1 MGSCHSKGS
10 RTYAAR
16 GRTIGEGTNSKSV
29 LKDGETVY
37 ATFEPSKTVKEGDQF
52 NIGVAK
58 SANGNYR
65 YTGYIPSVDSVAID
79 KSSIE
84 YKRELRNYNVNA
96 QFKADG
102 TVEVTKGGLFTKRR
116 TFKTIDAFEK
126 ETSAKLNGSMDYW
139 QKTLDRSAEG
149 YIAEATAQKWKT
161 EMSRT
166 FASPTTKRKYQ
177 SEIINGMKYPKMRIA
192 AAQDMKS
199 RLAVAI
205 SQAKSK
211 LSK

>member
-1 MGSCHSKGS
+1 MGGRGS
-10 RTYAAR
+10 SSGKRTGGASDNEKAALR
-16 GRTIGEGTNSKSV
+16 S
-29 LKDGETVY
+29 GETVY
-37 ATFEPSKTVKEGDQF
+37 ATFEPSRAVKEGDPY

-58 SANGNYR
+58 NANGEYR
-65 YTGYIPSVDSVAID
+65 YIGYIPPANSVTID
-79 KSSIE
+79 KSSTE
-84 YKRELRNYNVNA
+84 YKRELRNYNINA
-96 QFKADG
+96 KFKADG
-102 TVEVTKGGLFTKRR
+102 TVEVTKGGLFTRKRV
-116 TFKTIDAFEK
+116 FKSVDAFEK

-139 QKTLDRSAEG
+139 QKTLDYREKG
-149 YIAEATAQKWKT
+149 YLDDMTAQKWKA

-205 SQAKSK
+205 SQAKSRLK
-211 LSK
+211 K

>member
-1 MGSCHSKGS
+1 MGGRGS
-10 RTYAAR
+10 TSGKRTGGASDNEKAALR
-16 GRTIGEGTNSKSV
+16 S
-29 LKDGETVY
+29 GETVY
-37 ATFEPSKTVKEGDQF
+37 ATFEPSRTVKEGDTY

-58 SANGNYR
+58 TANGDYR
-65 YTGYIPSVDSVAID
+65 YTGHIPSSDSVKID
-79 KSSIE
+79 KNSAE
-84 YKRELRNYNVNA
+84 YKRELRNYNVNV

-102 TVEVTKGGLFTKRR
+102 TVEVTKGGLFTKKR

-139 QKTLDRSAEG
+139 QKTLDRRAKG
-149 YIAEATAQKWKT
+149 YIAEATAQKWKA

-205 SQAKSK
+205 SQAKSRLK
-211 LSK
+211 K

>member
-1 MGSCHSKGS
+1 MGTCHNKGS
-10 RTYAAR
+10 LSGKAGSGA
-16 GRTIGEGTNSKSV
+16 EKV
-29 LKDGETVY
+29 LLQSGETVY
-37 ATFEPSKTVKEGDQF
+37 ATFEPSKTVKEGDPF

-58 SANGNYR
+58 SANGDYR

-102 TVEVTKGGLFTKRR
+102 TVEVTKGGLFTKKR
-116 TFKTIDAFEK
+116 TFKTIEAFEK

-139 QKTLDRSAEG
+139 QKALNRSAEG
-149 YIAEATAQKWKT
+149 YIAEATAQKWKA

-211 LSK
+211 LNK

>member
-1 MGSCHSKGS
+1 MGGRGS
-10 RTYAAR
+10 SSGKEAGRARDNEKAALR
-16 GRTIGEGTNSKSV
+16 S
-29 LKDGETVY
+29 GETVY
-37 ATFEPSKTVKEGDQF
+37 ATFEPSRTVKEGDTY

-58 SANGNYR
+58 TANGDYR
-65 YTGYIPSVDSVAID
+65 YTGYIPSSDSVKID
-79 KSSIE
+79 KNSAE

-102 TVEVTKGGLFTKRR
+102 TVEVTKGGLFTKKR
-116 TFKTIDAFEK
+116 TFKTIDSFEK

-139 QKTLDRSAEG
+139 QKTLDRRAEG

-166 FASPTTKRKYQ
+166 FASPTAKRKYQ
-177 SEIINGMKYPKMRIA
+177 SEIVDGMKYPKMRIS

-205 SQAKSK
+205 SQAKSRLNK
-211 LSK
+211 

>member
-1 MGSCHSKGS
+1 MGGRGS
-10 RTYAAR
+10 SSGKADR
-16 GRTIGEGTNSKSV
+16 GASDNKKASLRSGEI
-29 LKDGETVY
+29 VY
-37 ATFEPSKTVKEGDQF
+37 ATFEPSKTVKEGDPY

-58 SANGNYR
+58 TANGDYR
-65 YTGYIPSVDSVAID
+65 YTGYIPSSDSVKID
-79 KSSIE
+79 KTSAE

-102 TVEVTKGGLFTKRR
+102 TVEVTKGGLFTKKR
-116 TFKTIDAFEK
+116 TFKTVDAFEK
-126 ETSAKLNGSMDYW
+126 ETSAKFNGSMDYW
-139 QKTLDRSAEG
+139 QKALDRSAEG
-149 YIAEATAQKWKT
+149 YIAEATAQKWKA

-205 SQAKSK
+205 SQAKK
-211 LSK
+211 QTK

>member
-1 MGSCHSKGS
+1 MGGRGS
-10 RTYAAR
+10 SSGKAGSGA
-16 GRTIGEGTNSKSV
+16 EKV
-29 LKDGETVY
+29 LLQSGETVY
-37 ATFEPSKTVKEGDQF
+37 ATFEPSRTVKEGDPY

-58 SANGNYR
+58 SANGDYR

-84 YKRELRNYNVNA
+84 YKRELRSYNVNA

-102 TVEVTKGGLFTKRR
+102 TVEVTKGGLFTKKR
-116 TFKTIDAFEK
+116 TFKTIEAFEK

-139 QKTLDRSAEG
+139 QKALDRSAEG
-149 YIAEATAQKWKT
+149 YIAEATAQKWKA

-166 FASPTTKRKYQ
+166 FSSPTTRHKYQ

-205 SQAKSK
+205 SQAKSRLK
-211 LSK
+211 K

>member
-1 MGSCHSKGS
+1 MGGRGS
-10 RTYAAR
+10 SSGKA
-16 GRTIGEGTNSKSV
+16 GRRASDNEKATLRS
-29 LKDGETVY
+29 GETVY
-37 ATFEPSKTVKEGDQF
+37 ATFEPSRTVKEGDPY

-58 SANGNYR
+58 SANGDYR

-84 YKRELRNYNVNA
+84 YKRELRSYNVNA

-102 TVEVTKGGLFTKRR
+102 TVEVTKGGLFTKKR

-139 QKTLDRSAEG
+139 QKALDRSAEG
-149 YIAEATAQKWKT
+149 YIAEVTAQKWKA

-205 SQAKSK
+205 SQAKSRLNK
-211 LSK
+211 

>member
-1 MGSCHSKGS
+1 MGGRGS
-10 RTYAAR
+10 SSGKAGGRASDNEKAALR
-16 GRTIGEGTNSKSV
+16 S
-29 LKDGETVY
+29 GETVY
-37 ATFEPSKTVKEGDQF
+37 ATFEPSRTVKEGDTY

-58 SANGNYR
+58 TANGDYR
-65 YTGYIPSVDSVAID
+65 YTGHIPSSDSVKID
-79 KSSIE
+79 KNSAE

-96 QFKADG
+96 KFKADG
-102 TVEVTKGGLFTKRR
+102 TVEVTKGGLFTKKR

-149 YIAEATAQKWKT
+149 YIAEATAQKWKA

-205 SQAKSK
+205 SQAKSRLK
-211 LSK
+211 K

>member
-1 MGSCHSKGS
+1 MGGRGS
-10 RTYAAR
+10 SSGKAGSGASDNEKATLR
-16 GRTIGEGTNSKSV
+16 S
-29 LKDGETVY
+29 GETVY
-37 ATFEPSKTVKEGDQF
+37 ATFEPSRTVKEGDTY

-58 SANGNYR
+58 TANGDYR
-65 YTGYIPSVDSVAID
+65 YTGHIPSSDSVKID
-79 KSSIE
+79 KNSAE

-102 TVEVTKGGLFTKRR
+102 TVEVTKGGLFTKKR

-139 QKTLDRSAEG
+139 QKTLDRRAKG
-149 YIAEATAQKWKT
+149 YIAEATAQKWKA

-205 SQAKSK
+205 SQAKSRLK
-211 LSK
+211 K